1 MAIAITVD
9 TASNNITVAPTAAY
23 FHPGDTISWES
34 NASSLTLTFKDT
46 SPFDTMQV
54 TGGAAAQATV
64 PANSP
69 KGCTY
74 HYSVAALVNGTIYVI
89 PGCPEIIIQ

>member
-1 MAIAITVD
+1 VAIAITVD
-9 TASNNITVAPTAAY
+9 TASNNITVAPTAAN
-23 FHPGDTISWES
+23 FHPRDQVNWES
-34 NASSLTLTFKDT
+34 NAQSLTLTFKDT
-46 SPFDTMQV
+46 SPLDTMQV
-54 TGGAAAQATV
+54 TGGAAANAQI

-89 PGCPEIIIQ
+89 SGCPEIIVS

>member
-9 TASNNITVAPTAAY
+9 PASNNITVAPTAAY
-23 FHPGDTISWES
+23 FHPGDQVTWES
-34 NASSLTLTFKDT
+34 NAQSLTLTFKDT

-54 TGGAAAQATV
+54 TGGAAANAQI

-89 PGCPEIIIQ
+89 PGCPEIVVQ